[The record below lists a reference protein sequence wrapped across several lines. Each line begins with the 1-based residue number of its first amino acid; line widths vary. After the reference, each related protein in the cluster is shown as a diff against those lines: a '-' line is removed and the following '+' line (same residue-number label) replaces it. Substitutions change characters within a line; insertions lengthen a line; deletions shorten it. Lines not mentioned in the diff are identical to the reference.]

1 MDVKFEML
9 NENLF
14 AFRGKKAKKLGMAF
28 GLFLFSTLPLE
39 VKGHEDA
46 MYGKENLVTEQVA
59 KKKVTGVVVDDL
71 GEPLP
76 GATIQIAGSSGGII
90 TDIDGKFSIEVLPT
104 DNLVI
109 SYIGM
114 ESQTISVGKE
124 RTFHVKMVQ
133 KADELDEVTV
143 VAFAKQKKESVLASV
158 TTVKVGEL
166 KVPSSNLTTALAGR
180 MSGLISY
187 QLSGEPGKDN
197 ANFFIRG
204 ITTFSEEARNPLILI
219 DGVELSADDLAR
231 LNTDDIASFSLMK
244 DATATALYG
253 ARGANG
259 VILVTTKEGK
269 EGKAKLSIRLENS
282 FSSPTQNLELADPIT
297 FMKLANEATLMRNPL
312 ASAPYSSRDIAM
324 RQEGVNPYVYP
335 TVDWMDMLFKDVAM
349 NQRVNINLSGGGKV
363 ARYYVAGSFTNDNGV
378 LNVDKRSSYNN
389 NINLKRYLLRSNVN
403 INVTP
408 TTEAIVRLHATF
420 DDYSGPLDGGDA
432 LYSKVMQST
441 PVAFPAYYL
450 PDEAYSHVKH
460 ILYGNTSAGDAV
472 NPYADMTKGYKEY
485 STSLMMAQI
494 ELKQKLDF
502 ITKGLAFR
510 AMMNTSRYAYFDTR
524 RTMKPYYY
532 QVATY
537 DRIKDIYT
545 LAPINKDGEE
555 FLSYE
560 NGDKNVNST
569 MYMEAALSYDHN
581 FEKHGIS
588 GLLVYQMRNYMNG
601 NASTLQLSLPHR
613 NLGLSGRFTYNYDS
627 RYFAEFNF
635 GYNGSERFSQK
646 ERFGFFPS
654 AGLGWLVSNEAFWG
668 DNIKKVI
675 NKLKF
680 KATYGVVGNDQ
691 IGNSNDRFY
700 YLSQIEPNNSS
711 YSYSFGTENGYTVNG
726 VGITRY
732 ADPYITWETAYKQNY
747 GIELGLLGD
756 FELQIDYF
764 RETRKNILQSRADIS
779 TTMGLTATPSANIG
793 KAFGH
798 GLDIS
803 LDYQHSFNKN
813 WWVTARGTFTY
824 ASSKYK
830 EFEEPAYIDT
840 PWRRHV
846 NQKLS
851 QQWGLIAERLFVSEE
866 EIKNSPKQM
875 FGDYMSGDIK
885 YKDINK
891 DGIIDDRDKV
901 PIGYPTTPEINYGF
915 GFSTGYKNLDFSIFF
930 QGSAR
935 SSFWINDYSSIS
947 SQQCITP
954 FIQQNGGGQLLQAIA
969 DSYWSEENRDL
980 YAFWPRLSNTEN
992 KNNAQKST
1000 WWMRDGS
1007 FIRLKSLEI
1016 GYSLPQSLVKKA
1028 SLSNVRI
1035 YLSGTNLLCFSKF
1048 KLWDPEMGATG
1059 MGYPLQRVFN
1069 LGLNIDF

>member
-1 MDVKFEML
+1 MNIKIKMQ
-9 NENLF
+9 NEAPF
-14 AFRGKKAKKLGMAF
+14 TFRKRSIGKMRTALVLSCF
-28 GLFLFSTLPLE
+28 FILSLE
-39 VKGHEDA
+39 VEAVEKTMDETGT
-46 MYGKENLVTEQVA
+46 LITEQVA
-59 KKKVTGVVVDDL
+59 KKKVTGTVTDDL

-76 GATIQIAGSSGGII
+76 GVTIQIAGSPGGVI
-90 TDIDGKFSIEVLPT
+90 TDIDGKFSIEVLTT
-104 DNLVI
+104 DKLVI

-114 ESQTISVGKE
+114 ETQTVSVGDKKIL
-124 RTFHVKMVQ
+124 HVKMVQ

-187 QLSGEPGKDN
+187 QMSGEPGKDN

-204 ITTFSEEARNPLILI
+204 ITTFSEEARDPLILI
-219 DGVELSADDLAR
+219 DGVELTADDLAR

-269 EGKAKLSIRLENS
+269 EGKAKLSIRIENS
-282 FSSPTQNLELADPIT
+282 FSTPTKNLELADPIT
-297 FMKLANEATLMRNPL
+297 FMKLANEATLTRNPL
-312 ASAPYSSRDIAM
+312 ASAPYSSKDIAM
-324 RQEGVNPYVYP
+324 RQDGANPYVYP
-335 TVDWMDMLFKDVAM
+335 TVDWMNMLFKDVTT
-349 NQRVNINLSGGGKV
+349 NQRVNVNLSGGGQV

-378 LNVDKRSSYNN
+378 LNVDKRNSYNN

-408 TTEAIVRLHATF
+408 TTEAVVRLHATF

-432 LYSKVMQST
+432 LYQKVMQST
-441 PVAFPAYYL
+441 PVAFPAFYL
-450 PDEAYSHVKH
+450 PDETYRYTNH
-460 ILYGNTSAGDAV
+460 ILYGNTATGDAV

-485 STSLMMAQI
+485 STSLMMAQV

-502 ITKGLAFR
+502 ITKGLSVR
-510 AMMNTSRYAYFDTR
+510 AMMNTSRYAYFDTKR
-524 RTMKPYYY
+524 QMKPYYY

-537 DRIKDIYT
+537 DRMKDIYT
-545 LAPINKDGEE
+545 LAPINTDGQE
-555 FLSYE
+555 FLSFE
-560 NGDKNVNST
+560 NGEKKVNST
-569 MYMEAALSYDHN
+569 MYLEAALSYDRT
-581 FEKHGIS
+581 FEKHGVS
-588 GLLVYQMRNYMNG
+588 GLLVYQMRNYMDG
-601 NASTLQLSLPHR
+601 NASTLQLSLPKR
-613 NLGLSGRFTYNYDS
+613 NLGLSGRFTYDYDS
-627 RYFAEFNF
+627 RYFVEFNF
-635 GYNGSERFSQK
+635 GYNGSERFSK
-646 ERFGFFPS
+646 NERFGFFPS
-654 AGLGWLVSNEAFWG
+654 GGLGWLVSNEAFWG
-668 DNIKKVI
+668 NDLKKI
-675 NKLKF
+675 ISKLKL

-691 IGNSNDRFY
+691 IGSSSDRFF
-700 YLSQIEPNNSS
+700 YLSQIEPNNGS
-711 YSYSFGTENGYTVNG
+711 YSYSFGTENGYSVNG
-726 VGITRY
+726 VKITRY

-747 GIELGLLGD
+747 GIELGLFDDL
-756 FELQIDYF
+756 ELQVDYF
-764 RETRKNILQSRADIS
+764 RESRKNILQTRSDIS
-779 TTMGLTATPSANIG
+779 STMGLTATPSANIG
-793 KAFGH
+793 EAFGH
-798 GLDIS
+798 GVDIS
-803 LDYQHSFNKN
+803 LDYQHAFGKD
-813 WWVTARGTFTY
+813 WWLTARGTFTY
-824 ASSKYK
+824 ASSEYK
-830 EFEEPAYIDT
+830 VFEEPTYADT
-840 PWRRHV
+840 PWRRHI

-875 FGDYMSGDIK
+875 FGDYQAGDIK

-915 GFSTGYKNLDFSIFF
+915 GFSAGYKNVDFSIFF

-935 SSFWINDYSSIS
+935 SSFWLNDYSKITDQQSIA
-947 SQQCITP
+947 P
-954 FIQQNGGGQLLQAIA
+954 FIQNNGGGQLLQAIA
-969 DSYWSEENRDL
+969 DSHWSEDNRDL

-1000 WWMRDGS
+1000 WWMRDGG
-1007 FIRLKSLEI
+1007 FMRLKSLEV
-1016 GYSLPQSLVKKA
+1016 GYSFPQKWTKKA
-1028 SLSNVRI
+1028 RISNLRI
-1035 YLSGTNLLCFSKF
+1035 YLSGTNLLCFSNF
-1048 KLWDPEMGATG
+1048 KLWDPEMGSKG

>member
-1 MDVKFEML
+1 MKVKFKMQ
-9 NENLF
+9 NEIPF
-14 AFRGKKAKKLGMAF
+14 AFQGKSMQSVQTALMLLL
-28 GLFLFSTLPLE
+28 LFTSPLE
-39 VKGHEDA
+39 IKAHENV
-46 MYGKENLVTEQVA
+46 MNGTKVPIVEQVA
-59 KKKVTGVVVDDL
+59 KKKVTGIVVDDL

-76 GATIQIAGSSGGII
+76 GVTVQITGSPGGVI
-90 TDIDGKFSIEVLPT
+90 TDVDGKFSIEVLPT
-104 DNLVI
+104 DRLTI

-114 ESQTISVGKE
+114 ETQTISVGEK
-124 RTFHVKMVQ
+124 RNLYVKMTQ

-187 QLSGEPGKDN
+187 QMSGEPGKDN

-204 ITTFSEEARNPLILI
+204 ITTFSEEARDPLILI
-219 DGVELSADDLAR
+219 DGVELTADDLAR

-269 EGKAKLSIRLENS
+269 EGKAKLSIRVENS
-282 FSSPTQNLELADPIT
+282 FSSPTKKLKLADPIT
-297 FMKLANEATLMRNPL
+297 FMKLANEATLTRNPL
-312 ASAPYSSRDIAM
+312 ASAPYSSRDIVM
-324 RQEGVNPYVYP
+324 RQDGANSYVYP
-335 TVDWMDMLFKDVAM
+335 TVDWMDMLFKDVTT

-378 LNVDKRSSYNN
+378 LKVDKRNSYNN

-403 INVTP
+403 INVTS

-432 LYSKVMQST
+432 LYQKVMQST

-450 PDEAYSHVKH
+450 PDETYHYASH
-460 ILYGNTSAGDAV
+460 ILYGNTMTGDAV

-485 STSLMMAQI
+485 STSLMMAQV

-510 AMMNTSRYAYFDTR
+510 GMMNTSRYAYFDTKR
-524 RTMKPYYY
+524 QMKPYYY
-532 QVATY
+532 QVASY
-537 DRIKDIYT
+537 DRLKDVYT
-545 LAPINKDGEE
+545 LAPINTDGQE
-555 FLSYE
+555 FLSFE
-560 NGDKNVNST
+560 NGNKKVNST
-569 MYMEAALSYDHN
+569 MYMEAALSYDRI
-581 FEKHGIS
+581 FEKHGVS
-588 GLLVYQMRNYMNG
+588 GLLVYQMRNYMDG
-601 NASTLQLSLPHR
+601 NASTLQLSLPKR

-635 GYNGSERFSQK
+635 GYNGSERFSK
-646 ERFGFFPS
+646 DERFGFFPS
-654 AGLGWLVSNEAFWG
+654 GGLGWLVSNEAFWG
-668 DNIKKVI
+668 DDLKKIVS
-675 NKLKF
+675 KLKL

-691 IGNSNDRFY
+691 IGSSSDRFF
-700 YLSQIEPNNSS
+700 YLSQIEPNSGD
-711 YSYSFGTENGYTVNG
+711 YAYSFGTENGYKVNG
-726 VGITRY
+726 VKITRY

-747 GIELGLLGD
+747 GIELGFFDDLE
-756 FELQIDYF
+756 FQIDYF
-764 RETRKNILQSRADIS
+764 REKRKNILQARSDIS
-779 TTMGLTATPSANIG
+779 TTMGLIATPSANIG
-793 KAFGH
+793 EAFGS
-798 GLDIS
+798 GVDVS
-803 LDYQHSFNKN
+803 LDYQHSFSKN
-813 WWVTARGTFTY
+813 WWLTARGTFTY
-824 ASSKYK
+824 ASSEYRV
-830 EFEEPAYIDT
+830 FEEPAYNET

-851 QQWGLIAERLFVSEE
+851 QQWGLIAERLFVSDE

-875 FGDYMSGDIK
+875 FGDYKAGDIK

-915 GFSTGYKNLDFSIFF
+915 GFSTGYKNVDFSIFF

-935 SSFWINDYSSIS
+935 SSFWLNDYNKITDQQSIA
-947 SQQCITP
+947 P
-954 FIQQNGGGQLLQAIA
+954 FIQNNGGGQLLQAIA
-969 DSYWSEENRDL
+969 DSHWSEDNRDI
-980 YAFWPRLSNTEN
+980 YAFWPRLSDTEN
-992 KNNAQKST
+992 KNNTQKST
-1000 WWMRDGS
+1000 WWMRDGG
-1007 FIRLKSLEI
+1007 FMRLKSLEI
-1016 GYSLPQSLVKKA
+1016 GYSFPEKWLKKA
-1028 SLSNVRI
+1028 RI
-1035 YLSGTNLLCFSKF
+1035 ANLRLYLSGTNLISFSKF
-1048 KLWDPEMGATG
+1048 QLWDPEMGTRG